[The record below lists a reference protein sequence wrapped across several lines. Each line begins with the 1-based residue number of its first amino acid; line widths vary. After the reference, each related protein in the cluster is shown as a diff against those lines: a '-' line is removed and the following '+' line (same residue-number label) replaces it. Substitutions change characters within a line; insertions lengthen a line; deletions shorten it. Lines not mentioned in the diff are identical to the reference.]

1 MLARMTTIQKAR
13 RVRGRVTLPGDK
25 SISHRA
31 GLIAALAQGETD
43 ITGFA
48 TSQDCHSTLSC
59 LRLMGVRIEIDGT
72 HVRVHGAGTH
82 AAGFRAPAQE
92 LDCGNSG
99 STMRMLAGILAW
111 QNFTATM
118 TGDESLSA
126 RPMTRI
132 ITPLVQMGARIEA
145 RDGRAPLIITGRLPL
160 KAIRYELPVASAQV
174 KSAVLLA
181 GLGGDGRT
189 EVIERI
195 APTRDHTERM
205 LRWFGASIDV
215 KVRADKDNVVSIDGG
230 AKLIARPCRI
240 PGDVSSAA
248 FLIAA
253 AVMLDDSEIHI
264 EAVGLNPTRTQF
276 IRTLQMLGADITIEN
291 QREESGEPVGDII
304 TRGRGRLPAAQGSRG
319 VIRGAEIANLIDEL
333 PMLAVLATHVTG
345 GLVVRDAKELRVK
358 ETDRIR
364 AVVENLRRMNADV
377 EEYDDGFAV
386 HCESGL
392 RGAHIESY
400 ADHRI
405 AMAFSIAA
413 LTASGETQ
421 IDGAECVAVSFP
433 NFYELLASITEH

>member
-1 MLARMTTIQKAR
+1 MTTIQKAR
-13 RVRGRVTLPGDK
+13 RVRGCVRLPGDK

-31 GLIAALAQGETD
+31 GLIAALAEGETD

-48 TSQDCHSTLSC
+48 TSEDCHSTLQC
-59 LRLMGVRIEIDGT
+59 LRALGVRIEINGT
-72 HVRVHGAGTH
+72 HVRVHGAETE
-82 AAGFRAPAQE
+82 ASVFRAPARK

-111 QNFTATM
+111 QSFTATM
-118 TGDESLSA
+118 TGDASLSA

-132 ITPLVQMGARIEA
+132 ITPLAQMGARIEA
-145 RDGRAPLIITGRLPL
+145 RDGRAPLIITGRALL
-160 KAIRYELPVASAQV
+160 RAISYELPVASAQV

-189 EVIERI
+189 EVIESI

-205 LRWFGASIDV
+205 LRLFGASIGV
-215 KVRADKDNVVSIDGG
+215 KRRADEDDKGDVISIDGG
-230 AKLIARPCRI
+230 AKLYARPCCI

-253 AVMLDDSEIHI
+253 AVMLDDSELRI

-304 TRGRGRLPAAQGSRG
+304 ARGRGRLPAAQGSRG
-319 VIRGAEIANLIDEL
+319 IIRGAEIANLIDEL

-345 GLVVRDAKELRVK
+345 GLVVREAKELRVK

-377 EEYDDGFAV
+377 EEYTDGFAIR
-386 HCESGL
+386 CESGL
-392 RGAHIESY
+392 RGAHLKSY

-405 AMAFSIAA
+405 AMAFSVAA
-413 LTASGETQ
+413 LTASGETR

-433 NFYELLASITEH
+433 NFYELLASIIEH

>member
-1 MLARMTTIQKAR
+1 
-13 RVRGRVTLPGDK
+13 
-25 SISHRA
+25 
-31 GLIAALAQGETD
+31 
-43 ITGFA
+43 
-48 TSQDCHSTLSC
+48 
-59 LRLMGVRIEIDGT
+59 MGVRIEINGT
-72 HVRVHGAGTH
+72 HVRVHGAGDDATK
-82 AAGFRAPAQE
+82 FRAPAQE

-118 TGDESLSA
+118 TGDESLSV

-132 ITPLVQMGARIEA
+132 IAPLTQMGARIESQQ
-145 RDGRAPLIITGRLPL
+145 GRAPLIITGRAPL
-160 KAIRYELPVASAQV
+160 QAIRYELPVASAQV

-205 LRWFGASIDV
+205 LRLFGASIDV
-215 KVRADKDNVVSIDGG
+215 RVRDGDEDENGHQVASGVKVISIDGG

-276 IRTLQMLGADITIEN
+276 IRTLQSLGADITIEN
-291 QREESGEPVGDII
+291 RREASGEPVGDI
-304 TRGRGRLPAAQGSRG
+304 TARGRGRLPAAQNSRG

-333 PMLAVLATHVTG
+333 PMLAVLATHIEG

-377 EEYDDGFAV
+377 EEYADGFAV
-386 HCESGL
+386 YCESGL
-392 RGAHIESY
+392 RGAHLESY

-405 AMAFSIAA
+405 AMAFSVAA
-413 LTASGETQ
+413 LTASGETR

-433 NFYELLASITEH
+433 NFYELLASIIER